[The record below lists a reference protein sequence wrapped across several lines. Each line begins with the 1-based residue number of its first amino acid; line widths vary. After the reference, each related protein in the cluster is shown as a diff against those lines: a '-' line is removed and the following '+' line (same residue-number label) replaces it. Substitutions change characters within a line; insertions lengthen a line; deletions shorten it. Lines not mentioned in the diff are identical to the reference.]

1 MQDVYNGPGSPYAQ
15 AQDPYA
21 QAQERGVTSREAP
34 RDNHWQRPE
43 PQVSRHAY
51 QGGGHPGL
59 AGAPDADRLFSNENV
74 HFPPQSSSASSSSY
88 DRAPSQDYSHI
99 AQGFHDPRASYAG
112 GPAYVYDAP
121 DMETAGET
129 AGRPQLGPA
138 QLGGAIISL
147 ALILGLGVWGYKLM
161 VRDVTGVPV
170 IRALEGSAR
179 LLPDDPGGQLAMHQ
193 GLAVNSVTA
202 DGSAAA
208 PADRYVLAPATA
220 SLTDEDQPMSEV
232 QPVLSSY
239 EPSNDAFAL
248 QAAPETLEQVAVNEE
263 DALEL
268 QSVEDLAA
276 AAEDMAEDMATT
288 DVMISPIPKPR
299 PVRLASL
306 AQSATTS
313 TTRTDAASLDGVA
326 GDILAAIGG
335 VNEMT
340 PSEVP
345 AGSRL
350 VQFGAFQSEDIARS
364 EWDRL
369 SGRFEE
375 LMEGKTR
382 VIEQAESGGKSFY
395 RLRAYGF
402 ADASDANRFCA
413 ALTAMNAA
421 CVPTVQR

>member
-15 AQDPYA
+15 AQD
-21 QAQERGVTSREAP
+21 RGFTSRENP
-34 RDNHWQRPE
+34 RDYHWQRPE
-43 PQVSRHAY
+43 PQVSRQAHSD
-51 QGGGHPGL
+51 GHSHPGL

-74 HFPPQSSSASSSSY
+74 HFEPQS
-88 DRAPSQDYSHI
+88 DRAASQDYSHM
-99 AQGFHDPRASYAG
+99 AQGFQDPRASYEA
-112 GPAYVYDAP
+112 GPAYVYDALGTP
-121 DMETAGET
+121 DGAADAEA
-129 AGRPQLGPA
+129 AARPHLGPA
-138 QLGGAIISL
+138 QIGGALVSL
-147 ALILGLGVWGYKLM
+147 ALILGLGIWGYKLM

-220 SLTDEDQPMSEV
+220 SLTDEDQPMSSV

-248 QAAPETLEQVAVNEE
+248 EAAPEALEQVAVTE
-263 DALEL
+263 DPLEL

-276 AAEDMAEDMATT
+276 SVEDMAEDMATT

-306 AQSATTS
+306 AQSASTS

-364 EWDRL
+364 EWTRL

>member
-15 AQDPYA
+15 AQD
-21 QAQERGVTSREAP
+21 RGFTSRETP
-34 RDNHWQRPE
+34 RDHHRDTHWPQENHWQRPE
-43 PQVSRHAY
+43 PQVSRQAHY
-51 QGGGHPGL
+51 GGHGHPGL

-74 HFPPQSSSASSSSY
+74 HFEPQSG
-88 DRAPSQDYSHI
+88 RAQSPDYSHV
-99 AQGFHDPRASYAG
+99 AQGFHDPRASYEA
-112 GPAYVYDAP
+112 GPAYVYDTTDLPEIEA
-121 DMETAGET
+121 A
-129 AGRPQLGPA
+129 ARPHLGPA
-138 QLGGAIISL
+138 QIGGAIVSL
-147 ALILGLGVWGYKLM
+147 ALILGLGIWGYKLM

-220 SLTDEDQPMSEV
+220 SLTDEDQPMSSV

-239 EPSNDAFAL
+239 EPSSDAFAL
-248 QAAPETLEQVAVNEE
+248 QAAPEALEQVAVNE
-263 DALEL
+263 DPLEL

-276 AAEDMAEDMATT
+276 SVEEMAEDMATS

-306 AQSATTS
+306 AQSASTS

-364 EWDRL
+364 EWTRL

-382 VIEQAESGGKSFY
+382 VIEEAESGGKSFY